1 YAHIYKQ
8 PWVFSK
14 VLFKAMNK
22 PTISLPPFGCFFL
35 FFSLFFFFSLFSSV
49 VLALT
54 DAEASFI
61 PQRQL
66 LTLPENGELPDD
78 IEYEVDLKVT
88 FANHRLK
95 RAYIALQAWKKAV
108 YSDPFN
114 TTGNW
119 HGPHVCGYTGV
130 FCASALDDPNVAVV
144 AGVDL
149 NGADIAGHLPAELG
163 LMTDVAMFHLNS
175 NRFCGI
181 IPKSLEKLRL
191 MHEFDVS
198 NNRFVGPFPSV
209 VLSWPAVKY
218 IDVRYND
225 FEGQVPPEL
234 FKKDLDAIFLN
245 NNRFTST
252 IPDSIGESSASVVTF
267 AHNKFN
273 GCIPKT
279 IGNMKNLNEI
289 IFKDNNLGG
298 CFPSEI
304 GKLANVN
311 VFDASMNS
319 FTGVL
324 PPSFVGLTGVEEFD
338 ISGNKLTGFVP
349 ENICK
354 LPKLVNLTYAFN
366 YFNGQGDLCI
376 PGSRTEI
383 ALDDTRNCLPD
394 RPKQRSARE
403 CAIVISRPVDCSKDK
418 CAGGSSHVA
427 PSRSTSPV
435 PTRPVHKPQTPKES
449 PPVPTRPVHKP
460 QPPKESPHVP
470 TRPVHKPQPPK
481 ESPHVPTRPVHK
493 PQPPKE
499 SLLPTTTSSKV
510 TTTTTNTNTDSRS
523 TTTK

>member
-1 YAHIYKQ
+1 
-8 PWVFSK
+8 
-14 VLFKAMNK
+14 MNK

-403 CAIVISRPVDCSKDK
+403 CAIVISRPVDC
-418 CAGGSSHVA
+418 
-427 PSRSTSPV
+427 
-435 PTRPVHKPQTPKES
+435 
-449 PPVPTRPVHKP
+449 
-460 QPPKESPHVP
+460 
-470 TRPVHKPQPPK
+470 
-481 ESPHVPTRPVHK
+481 
-493 PQPPKE
+493 
-499 SLLPTTTSSKV
+499 
-510 TTTTTNTNTDSRS
+510 
-523 TTTK
+523 